1 VAEIRVEKVCKLIL
15 LDMGASAADVI
26 TYVGV
31 PLAVIGVLPTLYT
44 FLNALVTLR
53 HIKRRLAENNVA
65 ALTRSGLLS
74 GIIEVEIPRKSIT
87 PLDRTDETYFKL
99 SRSSSTLKGGSYTLF
114 HWRELSIGTKTYRLA
129 YHEELAQPQAEIDFE
144 SLVAFLLDRGA
155 VPSPSGFADLRSSGL
170 WTPTG
175 TKLLLSPMSH
185 DAVLSVAPAEDS
197 DGILS
202 LSLYWQRGWDKRG
215 IHDLPPYWTRI
226 HPPVKVTKP
235 DENKIEEVDS
245 EAKGKDDVS
254 IDVKEMSRASTVVEK
269 KSDTTTDDIDMVIE
283 LVKRTSTE
291 EDRVRPSQSS
301 VRLRIGDGGVG
312 EAYYDDDPTEPV
324 RCRHLQAHHN
334 EPNSTSMWFCSAATA
349 LRAHEGG
356 LWAFAMPEDVIHLS
370 RRDVIPCGAVVLLG
384 FLADT
389 DVPAWRTEKDQ
400 AMENFERQQKMI
412 AQTRA
417 LAEEGRLPPE
427 ERRKAQEARMRKQM
441 MDFHYECQ
449 KRRLEDEKRK
459 EEEVKE
465 ALVSQKLTV
474 GRVAEASRQWLEKE
488 KHVGEG
494 LSVALVCEKALW
506 EMIFDEEF
514 AKNITDMLD
523 TWNSWA
529 ENGGMSKAQFEDLKS
544 KKVIF
549 AHAACLLGVIK
560 DSGGAGAGDLVADM
574 RECLRM
580 WKKVRLG

>member
-1 VAEIRVEKVCKLIL
+1 
-15 LDMGASAADVI
+15 MGASAADVI

-44 FLNALVTLR
+44 FLNALATLR
-53 HIKRRLAENNVA
+53 NIKRRLAENNVT

-74 GIIEVEIPRKSIT
+74 GIIEVEIPRKSLT

-99 SRSSSTLKGGSYTLF
+99 SRTSSTLKGGSYTLF

-129 YHEELAQPQAEIDFE
+129 YHDELAQPQAEIDFE

-155 VPSPSGFADLRSSGL
+155 VPSPNGFADLRTSGL

-175 TKLLLSPMSH
+175 TKLLLSPISH

-202 LSLYWQRGWDKRG
+202 LSLCWQRNWDKRG

-226 HPPVKVTKP
+226 HPPVKLAKD
-235 DENKIEEVDS
+235 DEKKIEEVDS
-245 EAKGKDDVS
+245 AAKGKDDMS

-269 KSDTTTDDIDMVIE
+269 KSDTVAEGSDMAIE
-283 LVKRTSTE
+283 LIKRISTE
-291 EDRVRPSQSS
+291 DSKLRPMQSS

-312 EAYYDDDPTEPV
+312 EAYYDDDPTEQV
-324 RCRHLQAHHN
+324 RCRHLQTHHN
-334 EPNSTSMWFCSAATA
+334 EPNSTATWFCSGATA

-356 LWAFAMPEDVIHLS
+356 LWAFAIPEDIIHLS
-370 RRDVIPCGAVVLLG
+370 RRDVIPCGAMVLFD
-384 FLADT
+384 FLTDK
-389 DVPAWRTEKDQ
+389 DVPAWRTERDQ
-400 AMENFERQQKMI
+400 TMENFEKQQKMMS
-412 AQTRA
+412 QSRE
-417 LAEEGRLPPE
+417 LLEEMRLPPE

-441 MDFHYECQ
+441 ADFHYESQ
-449 KRRLEDEKRK
+449 KRRLE
-459 EEEVKE
+459 EERRREDEVKE

-474 GRVAEASRQWLEKE
+474 GRVAEASRGWLEKE

-514 AKNITDMLD
+514 AKSIADMLD
-523 TWNSWA
+523 SWNSWA
-529 ENGGMSKAQFEDLKS
+529 ENGGISRAQFEDLKS

-549 AHAACLLGVIK
+549 AYAACLLGVIK
-560 DSGGAGAGDLVADM
+560 DSSGAGAGDLVVDM